1 MEITGYGDRF
11 GVAPGE
17 RVELKLS
24 IDPAGP
30 YEAQLVELL
39 HGDEHPDG
47 PGFQERVV
55 GSAIDGRH
63 DGRPQRAD
71 AGSCL
76 VVDDGPGLGGDAIEI
91 EVWAWPTLPAAGHV
105 QTIAARGTSWAVG
118 LDADGRLAAWL
129 ADADAPVARHED
141 ALPARRWVRVRA
153 RIDVA
158 AGAVTLTRELP
169 EPDLG
174 VERVATT
181 TGRGRGEPAAG
192 PLVWAGAIA
201 PAGIDRHFN
210 GKLEAP
216 VLRDGDGGLLA
227 AWDLARDPERTVV
240 ADTGPSSL
248 HGRLVNRPMRA
259 VTGHAWDGTTMDFR
273 CAPEQYAAIS
283 FREDDLDDAAW
294 TTDLALDVPADLPS
308 GVYAVRVRAHGLE
321 DHVAFAVGPPRGRA
335 TAPVALVLP
344 TFSYMAYANDHVLRL
359 RDEAWKYVGLPVAYD
374 PLDEQVERH
383 PEWGRSLYDTHRD
396 GTGCCQSSRLRPIVN
411 LRPRYRWWA
420 SGGAQ
425 YLASDLYVVHWL
437 RHAEVPFDV
446 LTDEDVHREGADL
459 LGRYRTVLTGTHP
472 EYVTAEMLDG
482 FAGYLAGGGHL
493 MYLGA
498 NGFYWVTSTP
508 PETSHVIEVRRG
520 NAGTRAWDSE
530 PGEEHHAFTGERGGL
545 WRHRGRSPNRLV
557 GIGFAA
563 QGWSDPSPGY
573 RRTEASR
580 DPAVSWIF
588 DGVEGDVIGDFGLA
602 MNGAAGDEL
611 DRFDPAL
618 GSPPQTV
625 VLASSGG
632 HSRYYAVVH
641 EDLLQTSADVTGE
654 TNPNVRADLVYFET
668 TGGGAVFSVGSKSW
682 CASLSWRG
690 YDNSVARVTEN
701 VLRRFMGDR

>member
-1 MEITGYGDRF
+1 
-11 GVAPGE
+11 
-17 RVELKLS
+17 
-24 IDPAGP
+24 
-30 YEAQLVELL
+30 
-39 HGDEHPDG
+39 
-47 PGFQERVV
+47 
-55 GSAIDGRH
+55 
-63 DGRPQRAD
+63 
-71 AGSCL
+71 
-76 VVDDGPGLGGDAIEI
+76 
-91 EVWAWPTLPAAGHV
+91 
-105 QTIAARGTSWAVG
+105 
-118 LDADGRLAAWL
+118 
-129 ADADAPVARHED
+129 
-141 ALPARRWVRVRA
+141 
-153 RIDVA
+153 
-158 AGAVTLTRELP
+158 
-169 EPDLG
+169 
-174 VERVATT
+174 
-181 TGRGRGEPAAG
+181 
-192 PLVWAGAIA
+192 
-201 PAGIDRHFN
+201 
-210 GKLEAP
+210 
-216 VLRDGDGGLLA
+216 
-227 AWDLARDPERTVV
+227 
-240 ADTGPSSL
+240 
-248 HGRLVNRPMRA
+248 
-259 VTGHAWDGTTMDFR
+259 
-273 CAPEQYAAIS
+273 
-283 FREDDLDDAAW
+283 
-294 TTDLALDVPADLPS
+294 
-308 GVYAVRVRAHGLE
+308 
-321 DHVAFAVGPPRGRA
+321 
-335 TAPVALVLP
+335 
-344 TFSYMAYANDHVLRL
+344 
-359 RDEAWKYVGLPVAYD
+359 
-374 PLDEQVERH
+374 
-383 PEWGRSLYDTHRD
+383 
-396 GTGCCQSSRLRPIVN
+396 
-411 LRPRYRWWA
+411 
-420 SGGAQ
+420 
-425 YLASDLYVVHWL
+425 VHWL